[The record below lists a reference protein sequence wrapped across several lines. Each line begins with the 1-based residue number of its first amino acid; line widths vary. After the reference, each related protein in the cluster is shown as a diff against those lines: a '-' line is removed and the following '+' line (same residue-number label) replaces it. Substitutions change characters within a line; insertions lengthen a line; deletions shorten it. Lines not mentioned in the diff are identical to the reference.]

1 VTHVISGKRVAIS
14 PTVEILERVRVTTEE
29 RPVRMSRALLGGISE
44 PMFEPKK
51 LERLQKKVTPVD
63 TRGRGIGIRCG
74 ADSGSIR
81 FL

>member
-1 VTHVISGKRVAIS
+1 
-14 PTVEILERVRVTTEE
+14 
-29 RPVRMSRALLGGISE
+29 MSRALLGGISE